1 MKDMDTYIGV
11 ALNGASM
18 TVGEMDANG
27 NILRLKHYQ
36 ANSFS
41 QEALLDLIL
50 SSLEDYRFHE
60 GYVGTPCAIGV
71 GLIGRVDGDCGI
83 WHQIDPA
90 RTQPIDVVRRVEA
103 AEGLPCF
110 IDNDVKASARAV
122 QRWGFGKTSQNLIY
136 LYVGTGIA
144 ASIIVK
150 GHQIRGAHFNAGEV
164 GHMRVGVSV
173 GAKCPCGRTD
183 CVETIASS
191 MGIDSCA
198 RLLRNQYDTRL
209 LIPGDDE
216 CVSVEEVFRLSR
228 EGDPL
233 CVKLVENAVTALADL
248 IMNLVRV
255 SDPDIVVLGGE
266 MVADGFLLE
275 KIQQHLHDVT
285 MRFLTNGVVL
295 TKLNPRFIS
304 LLGAGA
310 LAIDGMEELLSE
322 E

>member
-1 MKDMDTYIGV
+1 MDTYISV

-18 TVGEMDANG
+18 MVGEMDANG
-27 NILRLKHYQ
+27 NLLRLKRYQ
-36 ANSFS
+36 VNCFN

-50 SSLEDYRFHE
+50 CSLEDYRLHE

-71 GLIGRVDGDCGI
+71 GLIGRVDGERGI

-90 RTQPIDVVRRVEA
+90 RTQPIDVVHRVED

-110 IDNDVKASARAV
+110 IDNDVKASGRAV

-144 ASIIVK
+144 ASIIV
-150 GHQIRGAHFNAGEV
+150 GGRQIRGSHFNAGEV

-173 GAKCPCGRTD
+173 GVKCPCGRTD

-198 RLLRNQYDTRL
+198 RLLRGQYDTRL
-209 LIPGDDE
+209 PIPGDDE

-233 CVKLVENAVTALADL
+233 CVKLVENAVAALADL

-275 KIQQHLHDVT
+275 KIRQQLHNVT
-285 MRFLTNGVVL
+285 VRFLTKGVVI
-295 TKLNPRFIS
+295 TKLNPRFIC

-322 E
+322 K

>member
-1 MKDMDTYIGV
+1 MDTYISIV
-11 ALNGASM
+11 LNGASM
-18 TVGEMDANG
+18 MVGEIDANG
-27 NILRLKHYQ
+27 NILRLKRYQ
-36 ANSFS
+36 VNSFS

-71 GLIGRVDGDCGI
+71 GLIGRVDGEHGI
-83 WHQIDPA
+83 WHQIDPT
-90 RTQPIDVVRRVEA
+90 RTQPIDVVHRVEA
-103 AEGLPCF
+103 AERLPCF
-110 IDNDVKASARAV
+110 IDNDVKASVRAV

-136 LYVGTGIA
+136 LHVGTGIA
-144 ASIIVK
+144 ASIIVR
-150 GHQIRGAHFNAGEV
+150 GHQIRGCHFNAGEV

-173 GAKCPCGRTD
+173 GVKCPCGRTD

-198 RLLRNQYDTRL
+198 RLLCNQYDTRL

-216 CVSVEEVFRLSR
+216 YVSVEEVFRLSR
-228 EGDPL
+228 ESDPL
-233 CVKLVENAVTALADL
+233 CVKLVENAVAALADL
-248 IMNLVRV
+248 IMNLERV

-266 MVADGFLLE
+266 MVGDGFLLE

-285 MRFLTNGVVL
+285 IRFLTNGVVI
-295 TKLNPRFIS
+295 TKLNPRFIC

-310 LAIDGMEELLSE
+310 LAIDGMEELMSE
-322 E
+322 K

>member
-1 MKDMDTYIGV
+1 MDTYISIV
-11 ALNGASM
+11 LNGASM
-18 TVGEMDANG
+18 MVGEIDANG
-27 NILRLKHYQ
+27 NILRLKRYQ
-36 ANSFS
+36 VNSFS

-71 GLIGRVDGDCGI
+71 GLIGRVDGEHGI
-83 WHQIDPA
+83 WHQIDPT
-90 RTQPIDVVRRVEA
+90 RTQPIDVVHRVEA

-110 IDNDVKASARAV
+110 IDNDVKASVRAV

-136 LYVGTGIA
+136 LHVGTGIA
-144 ASIIVK
+144 ASIIVR
-150 GHQIRGAHFNAGEV
+150 GHQIRGCHFNAGEV

-173 GAKCPCGRTD
+173 GVKCPCGRTD

-198 RLLRNQYDTRL
+198 RLLCNQYDTRL

-216 CVSVEEVFRLSR
+216 YVSVEEVFRLSR
-228 EGDPL
+228 ESDPL
-233 CVKLVENAVTALADL
+233 CVKLVENAVAALADL

-285 MRFLTNGVVL
+285 IRFLTNGVVI
-295 TKLNPRFIS
+295 TKLNPRFIC

-310 LAIDGMEELLSE
+310 LAIDGMEELMSE
-322 E
+322 K